1 MQGEIWKPI
10 KGYDGNYYVSNYGR
24 IRSTYHA
31 SEKFL
36 VPINSGKGYLQVT
49 LFKNHKSKK
58 FLVHRLVAEYFVENP
73 NGSYFVNHKDENKSN
88 NHFSNLEWCDAAYNN
103 AYGTRMTKVRKKV
116 NQILNGA
123 VLETYNSISEAAVAV
138 GKKTGA
144 ISKCCHGIYKTCG
157 GYKWEFV

>member
-24 IRSTYHA
+24 VKSTYHA

-36 VPINSGKGYLQVT
+36 TPINSGKGYLQVT

-73 NGSYFVNHKDENKSN
+73 NGLYFVNHKDENKSN
-88 NHFSNLEWCDAAYNN
+88 NHFLNLEWCDVAYNN
-103 AYGTRMTKVRKKV
+103 AYGTRMQKVRKKV
-116 NQILNGA
+116 QQSLNGVVIA
-123 VLETYNSISEAAVAV
+123 TYNSMTEAGNAV
-138 GKKTGA
+138 GKKSGA
-144 ISKCCHGIYKTCG
+144 ISRCCNGIYKTCG
-157 GYKWEFV
+157 GYEWTLV

>member
-24 IRSTYHA
+24 AKSTYHA

-73 NGSYFVNHKDENKSN
+73 NGFCFVNHKDENKRN

-116 NQILNGA
+116 NQILDGA

-138 GKKTGA
+138 GKNTGA

>member
-73 NGSYFVNHKDENKSN
+73 NGLYFVNHKDENKSN

-116 NQILNGA
+116 QQSLNGVVIA
-123 VLETYNSISEAAVAV
+123 TYNSMTEAGNAV
-138 GKKTGA
+138 GKKAGA
-144 ISKCCHGIYKTCG
+144 ISRCCNGIYKTCG
-157 GYKWEFV
+157 GYEWALV